1 MIATVGPSD
10 LSHTFSAFS
19 HSFSVAEH
27 RSARAEV
34 GAATVDARSMA
45 TAILEPATTTPT
57 APAGEGPL
65 THEARLGGIRAPAP
79 TLQTVDRRRSQLWIL
94 AFAGLVV
101 LAASIAVL
109 ASGTVDDLGV
119 AGTLPFRIGT
129 VVLVVALAVYV
140 VEKEHH
146 LRRLSQLLIAERIS
160 AETTH
165 ERLRELE
172 ALHAA
177 GAAMNSVLV
186 IEEVLR
192 VILGS
197 AIELLRPLAG
207 AILLLEGTDS
217 LVVVCSVGE
226 QCQHPTR
233 TRVGEGLAGRV
244 ARYQQP
250 VLVSGAA
257 PDGRP
262 VPTETAICVPL
273 VHRGELLGV
282 LELSGT
288 TGRGY
293 TDIDVQSAVLLADHA
308 AVAIANARL
317 NDTERELHARL
328 DSLVPASD
336 SPRRP

>member
-1 MIATVGPSD
+1 
-10 LSHTFSAFS
+10 
-19 HSFSVAEH
+19 
-27 RSARAEV
+27 
-34 GAATVDARSMA
+34 MA
-45 TAILEPATTTPT
+45 TAMLERTTTP
-57 APAGEGPL
+57 AGAQPL
-65 THEARLGGIRAPAP
+65 AHEARLGGIRAPEP
-79 TLQTVDRRRSQLWIL
+79 TLEAVDRRRSQLWIL

-101 LAASIAVL
+101 LAAGIAVL
-109 ASGTVDDLGV
+109 ASGDINDLGI
-119 AGTLPFRIGT
+119 AGRLPFRIGT
-129 VVLVVALAVYV
+129 VILVIALAVYV

-146 LRRLSQLLIAERIS
+146 LRRLSHLLIAERVS
-160 AETTH
+160 TATME

-197 AIELLRPLAG
+197 AIELLRPLSG
-207 AILLLEGTDS
+207 AILLREPGDT

-226 QCQHPTR
+226 SWEHSTR
-233 TRVGEGLAGRV
+233 VRVGEGVAGRV

-250 VLVSGAA
+250 VLVSGTA
-257 PDGRP
+257 PDGSP
-262 VPTETAICVPL
+262 VPAETAICVPL

-282 LELSGT
+282 LQLSGT
-288 TGRGY
+288 TGRVY
-293 TDIDVQSAVLLADHA
+293 DDIDVQSAVLLADHA

-328 DSLVPASD
+328 EALDRAAD
-336 SPRRP
+336 TGAGR